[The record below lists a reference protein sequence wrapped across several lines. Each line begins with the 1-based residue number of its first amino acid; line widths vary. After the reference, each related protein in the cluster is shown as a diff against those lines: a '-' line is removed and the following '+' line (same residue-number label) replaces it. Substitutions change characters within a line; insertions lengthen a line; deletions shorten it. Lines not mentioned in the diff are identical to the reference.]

1 MEEELKSLTINQLRR
16 LSTQLGVSG
25 AGKKV
30 ELIDRILLHSTSQ
43 QQQSQDQDQDQDPS
57 YEVEDHGV
65 EPATG
70 TITTNEQ
77 ENRISEEV
85 NVVTIT
91 NDDRWSMS
99 AASSHV
105 TTDLR
110 WIFNQMQS
118 RLRAVTSPDDLAFLR
133 RTFGYPDVAVIPNHH
148 STARQRSTDSHGN
161 NGSRKRNDKSN
172 PSSSSNGGGGKK
184 LVKKSSKRMPSVPES
199 DQNTAA
205 TTTTPVSEILMMYP
219 ESDVDGGYEDH
230 LAGQNNGI
238 LGATAMMNR
247 MTIVSP
253 TSIQPPPHETSTQP
267 SMYLPTTTTTTT
279 MWPPPTP
286 SSSSSS
292 STWRDTDGERYG
304 QYGNTGM

>member
-1 MEEELKSLTINQLRR
+1 MEESELKSLTINQLRR

-30 ELIDRILLHSTSQ
+30 DLIDRILLHSTSQ
-43 QQQSQDQDQDQDPS
+43 QQQSQDQDQDPS

-70 TITTNEQ
+70 TITTVH

-91 NDDRWSMS
+91 NDDRWSIS
-99 AASSHV
+99 AASSHA

-118 RLRAVTSPDDLAFLR
+118 RLRVVTSPDDLAFLR
-133 RTFGYPDVAVIPNHH
+133 RTFGYPDVAVIPKH
-148 STARQRSTDSHGN
+148 STVRQRSTDSHGN
-161 NGSRKRNDKSN
+161 NGSRKRNDRSN

-184 LVKKSSKRMPSVPES
+184 LVKKSSKRMPSVPDES
-199 DQNTAA
+199 DPNTA
-205 TTTTPVSEILMMYP
+205 TTTTSPVIEILMYYP

-230 LAGQNNGI
+230 IASQYNGV

-253 TSIQPPPHETSTQP
+253 TSIQPPPHETSIQP
-267 SMYLPTTTTTTT
+267 SLYLPTTTTTT

-286 SSSSSS
+286 TS

-304 QYGNTGM
+304 QYGNASM